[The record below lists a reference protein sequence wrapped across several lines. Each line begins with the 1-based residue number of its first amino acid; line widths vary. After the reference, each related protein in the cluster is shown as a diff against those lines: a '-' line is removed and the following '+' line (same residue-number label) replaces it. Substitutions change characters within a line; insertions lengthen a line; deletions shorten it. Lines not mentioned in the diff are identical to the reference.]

1 MLALGVDYLSDYQMN
16 DLFYALIININNNI
30 NHEQFN
36 YNQILL
42 CNRKHILLT
51 INNTIVVPYSL
62 R

>member
-51 INNTIVVPYSL
+51 INNTIVVPLSL
-62 R
+62 Q